1 VSAAFPWSI
10 HRSLSRKQA
19 AARAFGTTMPHLS
32 EARRR
37 LISDMN
43 RSSLPTAANASVIEA
58 AYESW
63 LKDHNSV
70 DPTWRAFFQG
80 FTLGSNGTS
89 PAAALA
95 TAAGDEAQ
103 SHAASEII
111 DSLKQ
116 SRVHHLINTYRAI
129 GHFEAHLDP
138 LSDPPAPHPKLSL
151 AHFGLGEGD
160 LTTVFDVGT
169 YLGGGQMKLQDIL
182 LNLRLTYCDH
192 IGVEYTHIQDPDVR
206 TWLQEKMETSRNQ
219 PNFSKEEKF
228 RILRRVYK
236 AELFER
242 FLHTKYV
249 GQKRFSLEGGET
261 MVAAV
266 DSIIEH
272 CPHVGVEEVV
282 MGMAHRGRLN
292 ILTSVMR
299 KNFNVLFEQFS
310 ENYIPEAVGG
320 DGDVKYHLGYE
331 AVLDTASGKKVEVRL
346 AANPSHLEIVNPV
359 VEGKARARQ
368 RVRGDI
374 ETRKRVLPLLI
385 HGDAA
390 FAGQGI
396 VAETLNMSQLPGY
409 TTGGTLHIVVNNQ
422 IGFTTEPRDSRST
435 RYCTDVAKMIEAP
448 IFHVNGDDPESVCMV
463 AQLGLEFREQFGRD
477 VVIDMYCYRK
487 HGHNETDEPAF
498 TQPLLYQKIAAH
510 PQVSAVLSKQLI
522 AEGTITAPESD
533 AIKAEYTAALEKNL
547 EQAKA
552 ADVAKSA
559 KRAAAIEA
567 KKFEGST
574 AIFQRDF
581 HFKNVA
587 TGTAADVLE
596 RVARGLT
603 TLPETFKPNPKIR
616 RFLDA
621 RAAAYRDGGPIDWGF
636 AEALAFGTLVLEGA
650 PIRLSG
656 QDCERG
662 TFSHRHAVLHDMET
676 NETYAPLKNLDPKQ
690 ARFCVYNSLLSEAAV
705 LGFDYGYSLDYP
717 DMLCIWE
724 AQFGDFAN
732 GAQVVIDQFIAA
744 GESKW
749 QRTSGIVL
757 LLPHGYEGQ
766 GPEHSSARLERF
778 LQLCAEDNMQVANIT
793 TPANL
798 FHALRRQ
805 VKRDVKKPLVVMSPK
820 SLLRH
825 PAAVSRLE
833 EFTGGGF
840 QEILDDPAYPNSG
853 GGTRAPFPTELK
865 APARLILCSGKVYY
879 DLVDYRGKQKITDT
893 AVVRLEQLYPLH
905 RKRLADIAKKYSQA
919 KLVWAQE
926 ESANNG
932 AWTWIAP
939 QLEEIFG
946 RKPAYAGRDAS
957 ASPAVG
963 SLALH
968 RLELGAFLKDAFTL

>member
-1 VSAAFPWSI
+1 
-10 HRSLSRKQA
+10 
-19 AARAFGTTMPHLS
+19 
-32 EARRR
+32 
-37 LISDMN
+37 MN
-43 RSSLPTAANASVIEA
+43 RSSVPTHANAAVIEA
-58 AYESW
+58 AYELWSQNP
-63 LKDHNSV
+63 DSV

-80 FTLGSNGTS
+80 FTLGSNGAS

-95 TAAGDEAQ
+95 SADGDAEAAVAMPV
-103 SHAASEII
+103 I

-116 SRVHHLINTYRAI
+116 SRVHELINLYRSL
-129 GHFEAHLDP
+129 GHLEAHLDP
-138 LSDPPAPHPKLSL
+138 LSDAPGAHPKLSL
-151 AHFGLGEGD
+151 SQLGLGDAD
-160 LTTVFDVGT
+160 LETTFDIGT
-169 YLGGGQMKLQDIL
+169 YLNGGQMKLREIIE
-182 LNLRLTYCDH
+182 NLRLTYCDH
-192 IGVEYTHIQDPDVR
+192 VGVEYMHIQDQDVR
-206 TWLQEKMETSRNQ
+206 GWLQQKMETTRNQ
-219 PNFSKEEKF
+219 PNFSKGDKV
-228 RILRRVYK
+228 RILRRVHK

-299 KNFNVLFEQFS
+299 KKFNVLFEQFS

-331 AVLDTASGKKVEVRL
+331 AVLDTAAGKKVEVRL

-368 RVRGDI
+368 RVRGATDQ
-374 ETRKRVLPLLI
+374 RSRVLPLLI

-390 FAGQGI
+390 FAGQGV

-409 TTGGTLHIVVNNQ
+409 RTGGTLHIIVNNQ
-422 IGFTTEPRDSRST
+422 IGFTTDPQDSRST

-448 IFHVNGDDPESVCMV
+448 IFHVNGDDAESVCMV
-463 AQLGLEFREQFGRD
+463 AQLALEFREKFARD

-510 PQVSAVLSKQLI
+510 PQVSTVLSQQLI
-522 AEGTITAPESD
+522 AENTITAAESD

-547 EQAKA
+547 EEAKA
-552 ADVAKSA
+552 AEVAKTA
-559 KRAAAIEA
+559 KRAAADEA
-567 KKFEGST
+567 KKFAGST
-574 AIFQRDF
+574 AVFQPSFDF
-581 HFKNVA
+581 KPVP
-587 TGTAADVLE
+587 TGASADLIA
-596 RVARGLT
+596 RVGAGLT
-603 TLPETFKPNPKIR
+603 KLPEGFKPNPKIR
-616 RFLDA
+616 RFLDTRVSA
-621 RAAAYRDGGPIDWGF
+621 LRDGGPIDWGF
-636 AEALAFGTLVLEGA
+636 AEALAFGTLVTEGS
-650 PIRLSG
+650 PVRLSG

-662 TFSHRHAVLHDMET
+662 TFSHRHAVVHDMDT
-676 NETYAPLKNLDPKQ
+676 NATYAPLKNLDPKQ

-744 GESKW
+744 AESKW

-793 TPANL
+793 TPANF

-805 VKRDVKKPLVVMSPK
+805 VKREVKKPLVVMSPK

-825 PAAVSRLE
+825 PAAVSRIE
-833 EFTGGGF
+833 DFTTGSF
-840 QEILDDPAYPNSG
+840 QEIIDDPQFDGATAKVS
-853 GGTRAPFPTELK
+853 
-865 APARLILCSGKVYY
+865 RLILCSGKAYY
-879 DLVDYRGKQKITDT
+879 DLADYRAKQKLEDVAI
-893 AVVRLEQLYPLH
+893 VRLEQLYPLH
-905 RKRLADIAKKYSQA
+905 KQRLAEIAKKYKGA
-919 KLVWAQE
+919 RIVWAQE
-926 ESANNG
+926 ESENNG
-932 AWTWIAP
+932 AWSFIAP
-939 QLEEIFG
+939 HLAETFG
-946 RKPAYAGRDAS
+946 VQPLYSGRDAS

-968 RLELGAFLKDAFTL
+968 KLELAAFLKQAFTI

>member
-1 VSAAFPWSI
+1 MSS
-10 HRSLSRKQA
+10 
-19 AARAFGTTMPHLS
+19 
-32 EARRR
+32 
-37 LISDMN
+37 
-43 RSSLPTAANASVIEA
+43 SSLPSYENAAVIEA

-63 LKDHNSV
+63 QQNPDSV

-80 FTLGSNGTS
+80 FTLGSTGTS

-95 TAAGDEAQ
+95 AAAPSAATAP
-103 SHAASEII
+103 II

-116 SRVHHLINTYRAI
+116 SHVHRLISTYRTI
-129 GHFEAHLDP
+129 GHLESHLDP
-138 LSDPPAPHPKLSL
+138 LSDPPTAHEKLSL
-151 AHFGLGEGD
+151 AAFELTEGD
-160 LTTVFDVGT
+160 LDTSFDIGT
-169 YLGGGQMKLQDIL
+169 YLGGGQMKLRDIL
-182 LNLRLTYCDH
+182 AALRATYCGH
-192 IGVEYTHIQDPDVR
+192 IGVEFMHIQDVDVR
-206 TWLQEKMETSRNQ
+206 HWLRDRMESSRNQ
-219 PNFSKEEKF
+219 PTFSTAEKV
-228 RILRRVYK
+228 RILRRVHK

-261 MVAAV
+261 MIAAV
-266 DSIIEH
+266 DAIIEH
-272 CPHVGVEEVV
+272 CPQVAVEEVV

-299 KNFNVLFEQFS
+299 KNFDVLFEQFS
-310 ENYIPEAVGG
+310 ENYIPETVGG

-331 AVLDTASGKKVEVRL
+331 AVLDTAAGKQVEVRL

-368 RVRGDI
+368 RMRGAT
-374 ETRKRVLPLLI
+374 EQRNRVLPLLI

-396 VAETLNMSQLPGY
+396 VAETLNFSQLPGY
-409 TTGGTLHIVVNNQ
+409 RTGGTLHFVINNQ

-448 IFHVNGDDPESVCMV
+448 IFHVNGDDPEAVCMV
-463 AQLGLEFREQFGRD
+463 AQLALEFRAKWARD

-498 TQPLLYQKIAAH
+498 TQPLLYKKIAAH
-510 PQVSAVLSKQLI
+510 PPISTVLTRKLV
-522 AEGTITAPESD
+522 AEGAITDAKAE
-533 AIKAEYTAALEKNL
+533 AIKAEYTEALEKNL
-547 EQAKA
+547 EKAKA
-552 ADVAKSA
+552 SETIKSA
-559 KRAAAIEA
+559 KRAAAAEN
-567 KKFEGST
+567 KKFAGST
-574 AIFQRDF
+574 AVFQPDF
-581 HFKNVA
+581 HFRKVP
-587 TGTAADVLE
+587 TGVSSELID
-596 RVARGLT
+596 RVVRGLS
-603 TLPETFKPNPKIR
+603 TLPEGFKPNPKIK

-621 RAAAYRDGGPIDWGF
+621 RVTAHQAGGPIDWGF
-636 AEALAFGTLVLEGA
+636 AEALAFGTLVMEGK

-676 NETYAPLKNLDPKQ
+676 NDTYAPLKNLDPEQ
-690 ARFCVYNSLLSEAAV
+690 AKFCVYNSLLSEAAV

-732 GAQVVIDQFIAA
+732 GAQVVIDQFLAA

-749 QRTSGIVL
+749 HRTSGIVL

-778 LQLCAEDNMQVANIT
+778 LQLCAEDNIQVANIT
-793 TPANL
+793 TPANF

-805 VKRDVKKPLVVMSPK
+805 VVRDVKKPLVVMSPK

-825 PAAVSRLE
+825 PAAVSKLS
-833 EFTGGGF
+833 EFTTGSF
-840 QEILDDPAYPNSG
+840 QEIIDDPA
-853 GGTRAPFPTELK
+853 APEK
-865 APARLILCSGKVYY
+865 AKRLIVCSGKVYY
-879 DLVDYRGKQKITDT
+879 DLVDYRTKNKVTDT
-893 AVVRLEQLYPLH
+893 AIVRIEQLYPLH
-905 RKRLADIAKKYSQA
+905 KNAIAKLADHYTGAR
-919 KLVWAQE
+919 LVWCQE
-926 ESANNG
+926 EPQNMG
-932 AWTWIAP
+932 AWSYIAP
-939 QLEEIFG
+939 QLSEIFG
-946 RKPAYAGRDAS
+946 YLPLYAGRDAA

-963 SLALH
+963 ALALH
-968 RLELGAFLKDAFTL
+968 RFEHAAMLQDAFSL